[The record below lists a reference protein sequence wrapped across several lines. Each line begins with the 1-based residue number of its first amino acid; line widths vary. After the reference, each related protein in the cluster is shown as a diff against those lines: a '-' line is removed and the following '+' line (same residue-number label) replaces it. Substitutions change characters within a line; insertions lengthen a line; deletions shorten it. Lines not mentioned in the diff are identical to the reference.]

1 MRIEQLAEDVEVFV
15 GDTYHSNAII
25 FRAKEGALLVDALA
39 SRADARALV
48 AHAGP
53 VRMIVLTHGFSDH
66 LAALGELPGVPAV
79 AHRAFRQTFAREL
92 FRSDEEAAFYREP
105 AVRIAHPTEIRWG
118 RHTLELVPLPGHTE
132 SDLVVDVPGLD
143 TLLVGDVAVG
153 NIAYLK
159 YSDIPAH
166 RAALEWCIARGRSRI
181 VQGHQGVQP
190 AATLVNALTYLGGV
204 LRGEPQGALSE

>member
-66 LAALGELPGVPAV
+66 LAALGELPG
-79 AHRAFRQTFAREL
+79 
-92 FRSDEEAAFYREP
+92 EP

-118 RHTLELVPLPGHTE
+118 RHSLVLVPLPAHTE

-143 TLLVGDVAVG
+143 TLLVGDVAV
-153 NIAYLK
+153 
-159 YSDIPAH
+159 
-166 RAALEWCIARGRSRI
+166 
-181 VQGHQGVQP
+181 
-190 AATLVNALTYLGGV
+190 
-204 LRGEPQGALSE
+204 